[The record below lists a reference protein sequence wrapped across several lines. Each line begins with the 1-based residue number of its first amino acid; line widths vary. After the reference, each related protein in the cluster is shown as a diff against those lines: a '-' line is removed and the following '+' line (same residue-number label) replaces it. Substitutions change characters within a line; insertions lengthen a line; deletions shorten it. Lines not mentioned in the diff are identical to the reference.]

1 MATTDPSAAPA
12 DPAAPADA
20 EILVIVA
27 HPELDQSRANRRL
40 LQAARAL
47 QRASPPGR
55 LAVRDLYALYPDY
68 LIDIAVEQAA
78 LAPARLVV
86 WQQPI
91 RWYGMP
97 PLLKL
102 WLDDVLTFGWAYG
115 PGGDALRG
123 KDLWLVASTGGP
135 EDSYR
140 PDSYNRYFFDAFLP
154 PYEQTA
160 ALCGMRFLPPLLLH
174 GAHKAS
180 EAELAAH
187 AETYAQR
194 LADYPAWPEIDLVE
208 DCVECAVPT
217 SARPTDRVMETA

>member
-1 MATTDPSAAPA
+1 MASPVPIASDSAVAAPV
-12 DPAAPADA
+12 DA

-27 HPELDQSRANRRL
+27 HPELEQSRANQRL
-40 LQAARAL
+40 LAAARAL
-47 QRASPPGR
+47 QQRSPAGR

-68 LIDIAVEQAA
+68 LIDVGVEQAA
-78 LAPARLVV
+78 LASAKLVV
-86 WQQPI
+86 WTQPI

-115 PGGDALRG
+115 PDGTALRG

-140 PDSYNRYFFDAFLP
+140 PDSYNRYFFDAFMP

-160 ALCGMRFLPPLLLH
+160 ALCGMRFLPPLILH

-180 EAELAAH
+180 EHDLAAH
-187 AETYAQR
+187 AEIFTQK
-194 LADYPAWPEIDLVE
+194 LADYPEWPEIELVE
-208 DCVECAVPT
+208 DCVECAVPV
-217 SARPTDRVMETA
+217 SARPVDKVKETA